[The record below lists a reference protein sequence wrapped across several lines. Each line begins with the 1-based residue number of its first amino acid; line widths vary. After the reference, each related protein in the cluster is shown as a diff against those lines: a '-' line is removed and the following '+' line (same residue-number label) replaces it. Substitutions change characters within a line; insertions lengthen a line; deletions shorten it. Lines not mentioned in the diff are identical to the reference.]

1 LNRIPPVLF
10 FVHQP
15 IDLVA
20 DPATHGFEIHART
33 GSSTRPSP
41 RSRASNT
48 IHQLAAGFKP
58 LIQSPITNILTA
70 LPLTA
75 LPLNALPRLK
85 TSIHLLTL
93 TTTLLQPTLPL
104 PTDQCNRHPA
114 SF

>member
-1 LNRIPPVLF
+1 LNRIPPVFF

-58 LIQSPITNILTA
+58 LIQSPITHILTA
-70 LPLTA
+70 LPLT
-75 LPLNALPRLK
+75 ALPRLK